1 MRNITMY
8 NVTVTALLI
17 LCWIQPKAQVAGT
30 PVISLKEN
38 RNVLGGTFNDAA
50 LSAAY
55 TADGGYAVA
64 GLSNSNDGD
73 VSGNHGSSDLWVIKL
88 SSTGA
93 LQWQKSLGGSGP
105 ESAQSII
112 RTTDE
117 GYAVAGY
124 TRSNDGDVSGNNGKA
139 DFWVVKLSSTGTLQ
153 WQKALGGTEDEIAYS
168 IVQTT
173 DGGYAVAGYSNSNN
187 GDVSGNHGG
196 YDWWV
201 VKLSSTGTLQ
211 WQKTL
216 GGTGTESAQSIIQT
230 TDGGYAITG
239 YSDSN
244 DGNVSGNHGQQDIVV
259 MKLDSSGNLQWQKA
273 VGGTNT
279 DLGNSIVQS
288 ADGGYAIGG
297 YTRSNDGDVTGNHG
311 DYDFLVIKL
320 SNTGAL
326 EWQKTLGGTGYE
338 KLLSLNKSTDG
349 GFVTAGESSSNDGD
363 VSGNYGGTD
372 MWIVK
377 VSNTGNLVWQK
388 TAGGTG
394 YDSANIVLPIENG
407 YVTAGI
413 SNSNNGD
420 ISGPLQGGNDA
431 FIIKLDTNGKVN
443 YFFDDTMQQ

>member
-1 MRNITMY
+1 MRNLTKNNVLVIT
-8 NVTVTALLI
+8 LFI
-17 LCWIQPKAQVAGT
+17 LCWIQPKAQIAGT
-30 PVISLKEN
+30 PLISLKEN
-38 RNVLGGTFNDAA
+38 RNVLGGTLNDVA
-50 LSAAY
+50 LSVAY
-55 TADGGYAVA
+55 TTDGGYALA

-73 VSGNHGSSDLWVIKL
+73 VSGNHGYYDLWVTKL

-93 LQWQKSLGGSGP
+93 LQWQKSLGGSGL
-105 ESAQSII
+105 ESAQSMVQ
-112 RTTDE
+112 TTDG

-139 DFWVVKLSSTGTLQ
+139 DMWVVKLSSTGTLQ

-173 DGGYAVAGYSNSNN
+173 DGGYAVAGYSNSNDGN
-187 GDVSGNHGG
+187 VSGNHGG

-211 WQKTL
+211 WQKSL

-244 DGNVSGNHGQQDIVV
+244 DGNVSGNYGQQDIVV
-259 MKLDSSGNLQWQKA
+259 MKLDNAGNLQWQKSL
-273 VGGTNT
+273 GGTNT

-288 ADGGYAIGG
+288 ADGGYTVGG
-297 YTRSNDGDVTGNHG
+297 YTRSNDGDITGNHG
-311 DYDFLVIKL
+311 DYDFWIIKL

-326 EWQKTLGGTGYE
+326 EWQKALGGTGYE
-338 KLLSLNKSTDG
+338 KLLFLTKTTDG
-349 GFVTAGESSSNDGD
+349 GFVAAGESSSNDGD

-372 MWIVK
+372 VWIVK

-388 TAGGTG
+388 ATGGTG
-394 YDSANIVLPIENG
+394 YDSANIVLPAQNG
-407 YVTAGI
+407 YVAAGI
-413 SNSNNGD
+413 SNSNDGD

-443 YFFDDTMQQ
+443 CFLDDTVQQ